1 MKLREEQYQNI
12 ESYLNSKGVCQIDLK
27 HEILDHIASGVE
39 NNMLHN
45 KCDYQKAFEL
55 EQLKWQSE
63 LNSFKM
69 AYYNID
75 FKTPKILLRRY
86 WNVVIRMYTSAIFM
100 GFGLFLCLSFLLNSG
115 MVSMKHL
122 NILLGIS
129 YVFVIAGIT
138 IAFFQMKVKDA
149 DTVDRIIFRATIGYF
164 MAWLIV
170 FNPFVSKMY
179 WVYEEG
185 QFMSVFFFIHT
196 FLLSFSFN
204 FSDLYR
210 GHRKKVKLHLS

>member
-1 MKLREEQYQNI
+1 
-12 ESYLNSKGVCQIDLK
+12 
-27 HEILDHIASGVE
+27 
-39 NNMLHN
+39 
-45 KCDYQKAFEL
+45 
-55 EQLKWQSE
+55 
-63 LNSFKM
+63 
-69 AYYNID
+69 
-75 FKTPKILLRRY
+75 
-86 WNVVIRMYTSAIFM
+86 
-100 GFGLFLCLSFLLNSG
+100 

-185 QFMSVFFFIHT
+185 QFMSVFLFIHT

-204 FSDLYR
+204 FSELYR
-210 GHRKKVKLHLS
+210 GHRKKVKLHLL